1 MIAITPYASAGERAG
16 RFGFH
21 ILCGV
26 IFAFLVAPLLA
37 IMPLSFNSGSFLT
50 YPLAGYSLRWYE
62 QLIGSQT
69 WLAAFRNSVL
79 VAIAVTGLATLL
91 GTLAAL
97 ALARLSAGWK
107 PALVALL
114 LAPMFI
120 PVIVVAVATY
130 YLYAPLG
137 LANSYFGL
145 VLAHTTLA
153 APLVVIVMHAALRG
167 FDGSLLRAGASLG
180 APPTAVFLRIL
191 LPLLMPGVIASA
203 VLAFVTSFDEIV
215 MALFLAGAGQK
226 TLPLKMYEGV
236 RDEIDPTIT
245 AAATLLIVI
254 SVGLLTAVE
263 MLRRR
268 RERLYGSTR

>member
-1 MIAITPYASAGERAG
+1 MRPLTPYASKSERAG
-16 RFGFH
+16 RIGFYL
-21 ILCGV
+21 LCAL
-26 IFAFLVAPLLA
+26 IFAFLVAPLAA
-37 IMPLSFNSGSFLT
+37 IVPLSFNAGSFLS

-62 QLIGSQT
+62 QLVGSQT
-69 WLAAFRNSVL
+69 WLVAFRNSVL
-79 VAIAVTGLATLL
+79 VALCVTGLATAL

-97 ALARLSAGWK
+97 ALGRFTAVWK
-107 PALVALL
+107 PALIALL

-120 PVIVVAVATY
+120 PVIIVAVATY

-137 LANSYFGL
+137 LANSFAGL

-153 APLVVIVMHAALRG
+153 APLVVVVMHAALRG
-167 FDGSLLRAGASLG
+167 FDGGLLRAAASLG
-180 APPTAVFLRIL
+180 ARPVMVFFRIL
-191 LPLLMPGVIASA
+191 LPLLAPGVIASA

-254 SVGLLTAVE
+254 SVVLLAAVE

-268 RERLYGSTR
+268 RERLYGSAR

>member
-1 MIAITPYASAGERAG
+1 MLFYV
-16 RFGFH
+16 
-21 ILCGV
+21 LCSI

-37 IMPLSFNSGSFLT
+37 IVPLSFNAGSFLT

-62 QLIGSQT
+62 QLVASQS
-69 WLAAFRNSVL
+69 WLTAFTNSVL
-79 VAIAVTGLATLL
+79 VAISVTGLATTL

-97 ALARLSAGWK
+97 ALARSSAGWK

-114 LAPMFI
+114 LAPMFV

-137 LANSYFGL
+137 LANSYLGL

-167 FDGSLLRAGASLG
+167 FDGSLLRAAASLG
-180 APPTAVFLRIL
+180 ASAPMVFFRIL
-191 LPLLMPGVIASA
+191 LPLLAPGILASA

-215 MALFLAGAGQK
+215 MALFLAGVDQK

-254 SVGLLTAVE
+254 SVALLTAVE
-263 MLRRR
+263 LLRRR
-268 RERLYGSTR
+268 RERLLGRAR

>member
-1 MIAITPYASAGERAG
+1 MMSITPYASAGERAG
-16 RFGFH
+16 RFGFYA
-21 ILCGV
+21 LCGL

-37 IMPLSFNSGSFLT
+37 IMPLSFNAGSFLT

-62 QLIGSQT
+62 QLIGSQS
-69 WLAAFRNSVL
+69 WLTAFRNSVL
-79 VAIAVTGLATLL
+79 VALSVTGLATTL

-97 ALARLSAGWK
+97 ALARSSARLK

-180 APPTAVFLRIL
+180 AAPAMVFFRIL
-191 LPLLMPGVIASA
+191 LPLLAPGVIASA

-215 MALFLAGAGQK
+215 MALFLAGVGQK

-245 AAATLLIVI
+245 AAATVLIVI

-268 RERLYGSTR
+268 RERLYGRAR